1 MSRQIITNK
10 RLIIICGPTA
20 VGKTDLAIKVARHF
34 NTSIISADSRQF
46 YKEMN
51 AATAK
56 PTPLE
61 LAAAKHYFIDSLSI
75 HDEYSAGHFERDA
88 IDLLDQLFVSKDE
101 VVVVGGSGLYIKAI
115 TDGLDEFPDVEMRHL
130 AELNAIFKK
139 QGIGALQQELKQK
152 DELYYQQVDLQNAQ
166 RLIRALSVIR
176 QSGSA
181 FSSFR
186 SESSVKRPFQP
197 VFVRLSMDRQQLYD
211 RINSRVDS
219 FIDLGLL
226 AESKELYP
234 FKDLKPLKTVGY
246 AEMFDFLDG
255 KYTLTEALDKIRQHT
270 RNYAKRQE
278 TWLRK
283 QIGDPVWHPQDTN
296 LILKYLTRN
305 LPG

>member
-20 VGKTDLAIKVARHF
+20 VGKTALAIQVARHF
-34 NTSIISADSRQF
+34 NTCIISADSRQF
-46 YKEMN
+46 FKEMN

-56 PTPLE
+56 PTTVELE
-61 LAAAKHYFIDSLSI
+61 SAKHYFIDNLSI
-75 HDEYSAGHFERDA
+75 HDDYSAGHFERDA
-88 IDLLDQLFVSKDE
+88 MELLGQLFESHNE
-101 VVVVGGSGLYIKAI
+101 VVVVGGSGLYIKAL
-115 TDGLDEFPDVEMRHL
+115 TDGMDEFPDVEMRHFN
-130 AELNAIFKK
+130 EINAILKE
-139 QGIGALQQELKQK
+139 QGVEALQEELKQK
-152 DELYYQQVDLQNAQ
+152 DITYYQQVDLQNVH

-176 QSGSA
+176 QSGRA

-186 SESSVKRPFQP
+186 SESSVKRPFQS
-197 VFVRLSMDRQQLYD
+197 VFVRLSMDRPKLYD

-226 AESKELYP
+226 EEAKELYP
-234 FKDLKPLKTVGY
+234 FKHLKPLQTVGY
-246 AEMFDFLDG
+246 TEMFDYFDG

-296 LILKYLTRN
+296 LILEFLSRN
-305 LPG
+305 LAD